1 MDTKQPL
8 ILKHDEGETLSAMGA
23 QVRFL
28 ISGDRTGRA
37 WSLTECEAPKDQGP
51 PPHQHPW
58 DEAYYILEGAV
69 RFTVDGRDTVANPGD
84 FLFVPAGT
92 VHAFQGAS
100 DKTARMLFFD
110 APAASEAF
118 FRELDREIKT
128 MPDDLRKVPAIGER
142 HRIHFVGHPPH

>member
-1 MDTKQPL
+1 MNTKHPIFL
-8 ILKHDEGETLSAMGA
+8 EHGEGEVLSAMGA

-28 ISGDRTGRA
+28 VSGDRTGRA

-51 PPHQHPW
+51 PPHTHPW

-69 RFTVDGRDTVANPGD
+69 RFTVDGRDTVANAGD
-84 FLFVPAGT
+84 FLFVPSGT
-92 VHAFQGAS
+92 VHGFQGAS

-118 FRELDREIKT
+118 FRELNREVKT
-128 MPDDLRKVPAIGER
+128 MPDDLRKVPEIGER
-142 HRIHFVGHPPH
+142 HRIHFQPPRS

>member
-1 MDTKQPL
+1 MNTKQPL

-128 MPDDLRKVPAIGER
+128 MPDAKTAIDPSFIEQAG
-142 HRIHFVGHPPH
+142 G